1 MRRTITV
8 LLILALCLSL
18 MACGTSSAD
27 TPAHTQEP
35 QHKIGVIVY
44 NTGDQEVIGFREY
57 LKGYIESNFE
67 MVQFIYSGSITS
79 GAEELDFIQKACDDG
94 VEGFMSFLSHDLAAE
109 VALCEK
115 NKAYYLLASGTVSDT
130 DYESVADKPWFLGVF
145 GPGRAYEFQAG
156 ADMASYFA
164 RQKFGDRYFILS
176 GGAPLGNEMHY
187 QRTFGIL
194 NALAMAYGV
203 SFNRSREELAAT
215 DQPITLEAGELTVTI
230 CPGYVARENYLET
243 AKAAYAAGSYDA
255 VLSVLPPE
263 GMVDVIGKTPLGVI
277 DAYHTRNLQLVN
289 DGILRFVVGKYSSMI
304 GPAFALMLNAVTGN
318 AADFRGSDGRAIRV
332 TQGFWESDSMEDYV
346 EKYTLSSSASKN
358 AYNFDDLSQVIRIY
372 NQNANLPE
380 LVALAEACSFY
391 AVEARRNAAGSA
403 GQVSEG

>member
-1 MRRTITV
+1 MKKTIAL
-8 LLILALCLSL
+8 LLILTFCMGLA
-18 MACGTSSAD
+18 ACGTSSAD
-27 TPAHTQEP
+27 TPAHTLEP

-44 NTGDQEVIGFREY
+44 NTGDQEVQSFREY
-57 LKGYIESNFE
+57 LTGYIASNFE
-67 MVQFIYSGSITS
+67 MVQFVYSGSITS
-79 GAEELDFIQKACDDG
+79 GAEELDFIQKACDEG

-115 NKAYYLLASGTVSDT
+115 NRAYYLLASGTVADT
-130 DYESVADKPWFLGVF
+130 DFEAVADNPWFLGTF

-156 ADMASYFA
+156 ADMAGYFA
-164 RQKFGDRYFILS
+164 RQKVGDRYFILS

-203 SFNRSREELAAT
+203 SFNQSREELAAT
-215 DQPITLEAGELTVTI
+215 DHPITLEAGELTITI

-243 AKAAYAAGSYDA
+243 AKAAYGEGNYDA

-263 GMVDVIGKTPLGVI
+263 GMVEAIGKTPLGVI

-289 DGILRFVVGKYSSMI
+289 DGTLRFLVGKYSSMI
-304 GPAFALMLNAVTGN
+304 GPAFALMLNAVTGH

-332 TQGFWESDSMEDYV
+332 TQGFWESSTPEDYV
-346 EKYTLSSSASKN
+346 EKYTLSTSAAKN
-358 AYNFDDLSQVIRIY
+358 AYNFDDLSKVIRLY
-372 NQNANLPE
+372 NPDASLPE
-380 LVALAEACSFY
+380 LVALAEACSYY
-391 AVEARRNAAGSA
+391 AVEARRSTTARERGT
-403 GQVSEG
+403 